1 MDFFYFELSLSQT
14 KDVRQLSI
22 FQAVLLLLEVF
33 KNHYR
38 KENSVGGSE
47 QLRDALLRI
56 NLRVSQHLYFQLV

>member
-38 KENSVGGSE
+38 KGNSVGGSE

-56 NLRVSQHLYFQLV
+56 NLRETWLE

>member
-22 FQAVLLLLEVF
+22 FQAVLLLLVF

-56 NLRVSQHLYFQLV
+56 NLRETWLE

>member
-22 FQAVLLLLEVF
+22 FQVVLLLLVF

>member
-38 KENSVGGSE
+38 KENIVGGSE
-47 QLRDALLRI
+47 QLRDALL
-56 NLRVSQHLYFQLV
+56 